1 MRFKQRVREAR
12 LAAGLTQSLAAQ
24 RVGVTQW
31 AWYNWES
38 GRRTPSIKMA
48 QRIATVL
55 NVPIG
60 RLLGSSPKCGVN
72 SSPGC

>member
-1 MRFKQRVREAR
+1 VRFKDRVREAR

-24 RVGVTQW
+24 RVGVTPW
-31 AWYNWES
+31 AWYHWES
-38 GRRTPSIKMA
+38 GRRTPPIKTA

-60 RLLGSSPKCGVN
+60 WLLGDNQSREEVS
-72 SSPGC
+72 